1 MVSLPVLQAQ
11 RPGQPPAGP
20 SRQVSADEAR
30 AEPPLLAGGL
40 LRAIDGAF
48 GRLDAL
54 VAKALPEELNP
65 LAQTGAIA
73 NTTFFV
79 AVASGVAGLLV
90 RYSSSVHLAYDSVRA
105 MDAMRLGSGLLRSV
119 HRYSSDGCMAFVL
132 LHAAKLFF
140 AGRFAGSRWLAWV
153 TGIAPPFPALVRRLA
168 RVLAGVGRAGT
179 AGRARHGAA
188 PRRTPPVLGATVAR
202 VPDRRRRQLAVVLR
216 RVLHAHAHPAGHGH
230 RAVAPHH
237 PPVAL
242 AVPDPDADD
251 AVGARVAA
259 RRLARPARRHVRA
272 RADGDGPGA
281 VHDGLAVPAPDDA
294 HGSPRRRAPVGIP
307 LHLRDRALRR
317 PVDGDP
323 QARRHRDGRGLSL
336 QRLHAVPRRLP
347 VRRHPHGAP
356 ATVAVSTVQ
365 SQVNPDKCVGC
376 GICAGS
382 CDSAGIDLP
391 WLPALDVRKALDT
404 AVDARVRAEDAP
416 HVAFVC
422 ADSAGARVRVD
433 PATGLSSD
441 LPGYLVFPVPCAGW
455 VQARLIERVL
465 RHGARSVLIVACG
478 PGSCTYREGG
488 EWTRARAAGTRP
500 PSPRL
505 PSASGAV
512 RVVELFRH
520 QQAELKRVAEEAR
533 AGSPTATKA
542 PSRWLRIAAGL
553 AFAAAA
559 TLATWRANSLPY
571 ALPGGDA
578 SDLVV
583 TFKHPGVVAEH
594 CRKATEAELAKQPIH
609 MRRPEI
615 RERRRLPVRLRVDV
629 DGQVALSKEYA
640 PSGLW
645 GDGSSLAMER
655 VHARPGVHR
664 VRVRLGDDADPEA
677 WRADEERELQL
688 RRAREPRRD
697 LRPRVRPALVLT
709 HARAH
714 ASGPESRDPLRAPT
728 AAGASFGQFP
738 QKIPWGGKALTTTN
752 ADFRQGR
759 RARPTT

>member
-1 MVSLPVLQAQ
+1 MRSLPVLQAQ
-11 RPGQPPAGP
+11 RPGQPPPGP

-30 AEPPLLAGGL
+30 AEPSLLAGGL

-79 AVASGVAGLLV
+79 AVASGVALLPF
-90 RYSSSVHLAYDSVRA
+90 YSSSVHLAYDSVRA

-153 TGIAPPFPALVRRLA
+153 TGIALLFLLWFVGWLGYWLVWDERARQVALGTARLLDGLPLFSEPPSRAFLTDAGVSSLSFFVVFFMHMLIPLGMGIALWLHITRLS
-168 RVLAGVGRAGT
+168 RSRFLTRTPMTLWVLASLLVVSLALPADTSAPARMAMVPARFTMDWWYLLPMTLTDRLGGGLLWAFLSISGT
-179 AGRARHGAA
+179 ALFAVPWMATRKRAV
-188 PRRTPPVLGATVAR
+188 TATVEVSRCNGCTLCHADCPYDAIR
-202 VPDRRRRQLAVVLR
+202 MVPRT
-216 RVLHAHAHPAGHGH
+216 
-230 RAVAPHH
+230 
-237 PPVAL
+237 
-242 AVPDPDADD
+242 
-251 AVGARVAA
+251 
-259 RRLARPARRHVRA
+259 
-272 RADGDGPGA
+272 
-281 VHDGLAVPAPDDA
+281 
-294 HGSPRRRAPVGIP
+294 
-307 LHLRDRALRR
+307 
-317 PVDGDP
+317 
-323 QARRHRDGRGLSL
+323 DGREF
-336 QRLHAVPRRLP
+336 A
-347 VRRHPHGAP
+347 
-356 ATVAVSTVQ
+356 VQ

-542 PSRWLRIAAGL
+542 PSRGIRIAAGL
-553 AFAAAA
+553 GFAAVA
-559 TLATWRANSLPY
+559 TLATWRASSLPY
-571 ALPGGDA
+571 ALPGGEA

-615 RERRRLPVRLRVDV
+615 CERRRLPVRLRIDV

-655 VHARPGVHR
+655 VHASPGVHR
-664 VRVRLGDDADPEA
+664 VRVRVGDDADPEA
-677 WRADEERELQL
+677 WRADEEREISFG
-688 RRAREPRRD
+688 AREN
-697 LRPRVRPALVLT
+697 RVVIFDR
-709 HARAH
+709 
-714 ASGPESRDPLRAPT
+714 ASGLRW
-728 AAGASFGQFP
+728 F
-738 QKIPWGGKALTTTN
+738 
-752 ADFRQGR
+752 
-759 RARPTT
+759 